1 MDAIVG
7 TRRAERPGYAWIA
20 VGLQLFTALMA
31 IPVGLQ
37 LIANPEG
44 APLGLPQAWIDA
56 TPFGSWLL
64 PGLVLLTI
72 IGAGQLVAA
81 ALIVVRHPLAPWLT
95 GALGVGLMIWIA
107 VQVAMLPF
115 SPLQPVVFVIGGLE
129 GLVALAW
136 LRRAGHFH
144 GSRPSAWV

>member
-1 MDAIVG
+1 MPASS
-7 TRRAERPGYAWIA
+7 
-20 VGLQLFTALMA
+20 L
-31 IPVGLQ
+31 
-37 LIANPEG
+37 
-44 APLGLPQAWIDA
+44 
-56 TPFGSWLL
+56 
-64 PGLVLLTI
+64 
-72 IGAGQLVAA
+72 AA

-136 LRRAGHFH
+136 LRRSGHFH